1 MALPMPWNLE
11 MPSAENSLNSGFS
24 LVMARIKS
32 SLDKTKVLFCSILFI
47 VTRPWIL
54 RYMNLIQMYSRK
66 SKIALNSRSKA
77 QHMRANMLNY
87 NIRKCVNCILS
98 LQKIMPPMK
107 YMYFIFFQQM
117 EKIFLS
123 I

>member
-1 MALPMPWNLE
+1 
-11 MPSAENSLNSGFS
+11 
-24 LVMARIKS
+24 
-32 SLDKTKVLFCSILFI
+32 
-47 VTRPWIL
+47 
-54 RYMNLIQMYSRK
+54 
-66 SKIALNSRSKA
+66 
-77 QHMRANMLNY
+77 MRANMLNY